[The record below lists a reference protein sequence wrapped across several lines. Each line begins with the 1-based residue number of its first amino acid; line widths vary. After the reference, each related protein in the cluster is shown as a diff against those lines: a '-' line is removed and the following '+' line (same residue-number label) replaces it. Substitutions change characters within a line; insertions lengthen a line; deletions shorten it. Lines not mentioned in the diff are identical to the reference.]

1 MPSHYITNLMKRAK
15 SLLPGRTKMSSTRKK
30 KRKFGQEG
38 EGGEKRSY
46 KVDEKSPVG
55 KAQARNRKVK
65 SMLDQLD

>member
-1 MPSHYITNLMKRAK
+1 
-15 SLLPGRTKMSSTRKK
+15 MSSKRKK
-30 KRKFGQEG
+30 KRKFMQEG

-46 KVDEKSPVG
+46 KVDKASPVG